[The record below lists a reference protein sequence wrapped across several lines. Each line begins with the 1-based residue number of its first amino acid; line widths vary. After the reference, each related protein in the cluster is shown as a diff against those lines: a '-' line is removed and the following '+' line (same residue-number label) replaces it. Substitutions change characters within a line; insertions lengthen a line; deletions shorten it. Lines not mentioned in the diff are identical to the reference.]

1 MSTRSLRLSHGRAYR
16 ADIATLRRTA
26 RENGACANPFDVP
39 VDIPNA
45 PRGYAFSLIV
55 NLACEPDRAHHSPA
69 GSLDLLGFANRHGA
83 FRFRR
88 DPPLWAPPASAFD
101 LGIDGSYR
109 LLGYADAPL
118 PGISSANLI
127 GSAILLSRFTG
138 PMPIGPGI
146 VADALARLSIAVSE
160 ALRFVA
166 TESAVAAALDNGVGY
181 HPSASGHRRRFDG
194 WATDGHP
201 LAL

>member
-1 MSTRSLRLSHGRAYR
+1 MSLRLSHARAYR
-16 ADIATLRRTA
+16 ADIAQLRRAA
-26 RENGACANPFDVP
+26 RENGARTNPSDVP

-45 PRGYAFSLIV
+45 PRGYALSLIV
-55 NLACEPDRAHHSPA
+55 NLACEPDRSLDAPTA
-69 GSLDLLGFANRHGA
+69 SLDLLGFVNPHGM

-88 DPPLWAPPASAFD
+88 HPPLWAPPASSFD
-101 LGIDGSYR
+101 LGVDGSYR

-127 GSAILLSRFTG
+127 GSAILLSRFHG
-138 PMPIGPGI
+138 PVPIGPGI

-166 TESAVAAALDNGVGY
+166 TENAVAAALDNGVGY
-181 HPSASGHRRRFDG
+181 HPSASGHRRRFDA
-194 WATDGHP
+194 WAADGHP